1 MQNQGS
7 NRLYEAD
14 APENISDS
22 SILSEEYFDETFTS
36 SSGLSDDDEAEKF
49 KNALLKSSSKNAKM
63 YILSNH
69 FQENNLLCLKSQ
81 ERITTMSMIEEE
93 EDFDH
98 LIKNEDRSPLRLK
111 SRAGSGN
118 QLSPK

>member
-1 MQNQGS
+1 M
-7 NRLYEAD
+7 LYEAD

-22 SILSEEYFDETFTS
+22 SLVSEDYFDETYTS

-69 FQENNLLCLKSQ
+69 FQESNLLCLKSQ
-81 ERITTMSMIEEE
+81 DRVTTMSMIEEE

-118 QLSPK
+118 QMSPKQT